1 MTEKESSGATVMT
14 AVLQHTGLVLLYIL
28 FFLLNLLIFVGLPG
42 SWVMFIGI
50 LIYAWA
56 TGFSAMGLWY
66 LAIMVAIL
74 VIGEIVESTLGLVVV
89 AGKGAT
95 RWGVLGAFLGGILG
109 AIGGTAVI
117 PVVGSVIFALLGAFG
132 GAVLCEYIYYNSLD
146 QALRT
151 GFWAFLGKL
160 GAMFV
165 KFALGLLL
173 LGMFVWRS
181 WN

>member
-1 MTEKESSGATVMT
+1 M
-14 AVLQHTGLVLLYIL
+14 
-28 FFLLNLLIFVGLPG
+28 
-42 SWVMFIGI
+42 
-50 LIYAWA
+50 
-56 TGFSAMGLWY
+56 
-66 LAIMVAIL
+66 
-74 VIGEIVESTLGLVVV
+74 
-89 AGKGAT
+89 
-95 RWGVLGAFLGGILG
+95 GAFLGGILG

-117 PVVGSVIFALLGAFG
+117 PIVGSVIFALLGAFG

-165 KFALGLLL
+165 KFALGLLV
-173 LGMFVWRS
+173 LGIFVWRS